1 MADLATGNADGGNA
15 AEVVKSLAAP
25 KKEVDTRALARLWA
39 YLRTVRVMM
48 TNRVNTIARHQAA
61 RSTTNRGGC

>member
-48 TNRVNTIARHQAA
+48 TNRTRMRVTPS
-61 RSTTNRGGC
+61 STQHY